1 MKNKVFIIAMFAFGL
16 LLLCGCTNS
25 LNISTYQY
33 DDADMY
39 TKGGATISDTVE
51 NLEIDWI
58 AGNVSIETHE
68 DNTVLFSEEANKDLN
83 DTNTMYYYLE
93 DTTLH
98 IKFCR
103 SGDYTLK
110 NVEKDLTLYIPQEL
124 NLNEVEIESVSANL
138 KFTEIS
144 TINLEVD
151 SVSGN
156 INIKNCEISDE
167 IEVDSVSGAIDIIL
181 DAKIKDIDIDSV
193 SGAITITA
201 STIETAD
208 VSATSGKVIISS
220 DVELTDL
227 KLDTIS
233 GNIKLILNEVSNFTL
248 DFDSVSGSFSS
259 QLAMITDNDE
269 QITGSG
275 SGDYDIN
282 TISGSLTI
290 EKANN

>member
-1 MKNKVFIIAMFAFGL
+1 MKNKLFITAMFTLGL

-33 DDADMY
+33 DDANMY
-39 TKGGATISDTVE
+39 TKGGSTISNTVE

-58 AGNVSIETHE
+58 SGSVSIETHE
-68 DNTVLFSEEANKDLN
+68 ENTVLFSEVANKDLN
-83 DTNTMYYYLE
+83 DANTMYYYLE

-103 SGDYTLK
+103 SGDYTLR
-110 NVEKDLTLYIPQEL
+110 NIEKDLTLYIPEEL
-124 NLNEVEIESVSANL
+124 NLNEVKIESVSANL
-138 KFTEIS
+138 EFTEIN
-144 TINLEVD
+144 TTNLEVD

-156 INIKNCEISDE
+156 INIKNCKISDE
-167 IEVDSVSGAIDIIL
+167 IEIDSVSGAIEITL
-181 DAKIKDIDIDSV
+181 DTKIKDIDIESI

-220 DVELTDL
+220 DIELTDL

-233 GNIKLILNEVSNFTL
+233 GNIKLILNEDSNFKL
-248 DFDSVSGSFSS
+248 DFDSISGNFSS
-259 QLAMITDNDE
+259 QLAMTIDNNM
-269 QITGSG
+269 QITGNG